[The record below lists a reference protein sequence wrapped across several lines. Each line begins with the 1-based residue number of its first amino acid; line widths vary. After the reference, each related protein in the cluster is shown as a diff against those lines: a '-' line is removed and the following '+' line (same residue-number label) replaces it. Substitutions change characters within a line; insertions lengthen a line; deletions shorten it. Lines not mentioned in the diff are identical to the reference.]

1 MTTTHD
7 VLIVGAGAAGLFCAG
22 VCAQLGLKVALLDHS
37 EKVAEKIRIS
47 GGGRCNFTNK
57 DMDPAAPDRH
67 FFGKNPRFARSAL
80 VRYTPAHFMDLLRR
94 HGVGFHEKHK
104 GQLFCDDG
112 SPAVI
117 RVLQN
122 ECSNAAGGS
131 VQRFQ
136 PCRLH
141 QLTHHDGVGA
151 QTGFTANTDAGPLR
165 VRAVVVATGGLS
177 IPATGAT
184 GLGYELAQQFG
195 LAVEPTR
202 PGLVPLTMAATDWA
216 PYAELSGL
224 SFAAHVQVAA
234 PSKAQAFE
242 DDVLITHRGLS
253 GPAIL
258 QISNAWLPGQGLQ
271 IHPWGDESAATW
283 LFTEKRQSR
292 LSLLQALSQ
301 RLPQRLAQHWTQD
314 EPLATKPLTECPDR
328 WIRQISERIQTWNIK
343 PAGTLGY
350 GKAEVTLG
358 GVSTRALS
366 QQTMESQFPG
376 LYFIGEVTDITGWLG
391 GYNFQWAWASAH
403 AAAQG
408 LAAKLKPL

>member
-57 DMDPAAPDRH
+57 DMDLAAPDRH

-80 VRYTPAHFMDLLRR
+80 ARYTPAHFMDLLRR

-112 SPAVI
+112 SQALI
-117 RVLQN
+117 RLLQD

-131 VQRFQ
+131 VQHFQ
-136 PCRLH
+136 PCKLH
-141 QLTHHDGVGA
+141 QLTHHEGVDTA
-151 QTGFTANTDAGPLR
+151 PSFTASTDAGPLR

-202 PGLVPLTMAATDWA
+202 PGLVPLTMSALDWA

-224 SFAAHVQVAA
+224 SFPAEVQVAG

-258 QISNAWLPGQGLQ
+258 QISNAWLPGQGLN
-271 IHPWGDESAATW
+271 IHPWGSASAADW
-283 LFTEKRQSR
+283 LFTEKRQGK

-314 EPLATKPLTECPDR
+314 QPLATKPLTECPDR
-328 WIRQISERIQTWNIK
+328 WIRQISERLQTWKIM

-366 QQTMESQFPG
+366 QQTLESTFPG